1 MLPSSRH
8 ASGTAGRILEAKV
21 GNKSIDEQF
30 REQAELIDRRFTD
43 EFRQQAELI
52 DRLFAQRF
60 EELDHRWSPR
70 FASME
75 AHVSAL
81 QRDMAIVREGIGIL
95 LKRPPQ

>member
-1 MLPSSRH
+1 MAKSLVDRV
-8 ASGTAGRILEAKV
+8 AGLEAKV

-52 DRLFAQRF
+52 DRVFAQRF
-60 EELDHRWSPR
+60 EELDDRWSPR
-70 FASME
+70 FANLE
-75 AHVSAL
+75 KDL
-81 QRDMAIVREGIGIL
+81 AIVREGISIL